1 MRLRTKR
8 EIGAGCWVNGEGAE
22 GLKRGYAEVA
32 ERAEDAEKSGWD
44 AGGVLG
50 CCLCLGCIKDMQ
62 VTSLPAWHPRSELG
76 TPDGCS

>member
-32 ERAEDAEKSGWD
+32 ESAEDAEKRGVRSVECGW
-44 AGGVLG
+44 
-50 CCLCLGCIKDMQ
+50 CLCLGCIKDMQ
-62 VTSLPAWHPRSELG
+62 ETSLPAWHPAKLN
-76 TPDGCS
+76 